1 MVQWFIKME
10 KMVEMNKTIT
20 LKRSVKSKKF
30 DVIFPS
36 NIKLNFFKSDD
47 CFFVEH
53 PKHNN
58 LYIKVSNKNIKD
70 LII

>member
-1 MVQWFIKME
+1 MD
-10 KMVEMNKTIT
+10 KTIT

-58 LYIKVSNKNIKD
+58 LYIKVSNKNIKE
-70 LII
+70 L

>member
-1 MVQWFIKME
+1 
-10 KMVEMNKTIT
+10 MVEMNKTIT

-30 DVIFPS
+30 DVMFPS
-36 NIKLNFFKSDD
+36 NTKLNFFKSEDD
-47 CFFVEH
+47 FVVEH
-53 PKHNN
+53 PKHDN